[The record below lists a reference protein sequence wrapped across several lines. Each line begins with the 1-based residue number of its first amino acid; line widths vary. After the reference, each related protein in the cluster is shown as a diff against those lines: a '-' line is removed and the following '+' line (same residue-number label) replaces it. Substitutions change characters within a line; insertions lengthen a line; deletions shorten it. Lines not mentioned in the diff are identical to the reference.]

1 MSVLSEASKKILNS
15 SRDQEKER
23 LRIIEAEILGIE
35 KSILYFKKRVI
46 DLKNSAKLAEQ
57 KREMIVNRIT
67 ELTSEIGDEL

>member
-35 KSILYFKKRVI
+35 KSILHFKERVI